1 MDGQDAGFR
10 RGAAR
15 MAALSG
21 LARPVQHDI
30 NNLLTVVFANL
41 EMLKRTAAEG
51 GPQRQLDRIQ
61 EAARRFEGT
70 SRAILSML
78 RRPAAGEVTI
88 RLSEAITVMQP
99 LLQLLLPAPGALALE
114 LATEDAPVRIDRAA
128 LEEALLALAE
138 QAAETLPRGSGIR
151 LAVANRDTGVEMV
164 IHTPM
169 GTSLPA
175 LATLVAL
182 AKAAGGSSV
191 VEDGCWRLVLPREA
205 SVVTPN

>member
-1 MDGQDAGFR
+1 
-10 RGAAR
+10 
-15 MAALSG
+15 MAALAG

-41 EMLKRTAAEG
+41 EMLKRTAAAG

-88 RLSEAITVMQP
+88 RLSEVIAAMQP
-99 LLQLLLPAPGALALE
+99 LLHLLLPAPGALTLE
-114 LATEDAPVRIDRAA
+114 IAVEDRPVRIDRAA

-151 LAVANRDTGVEMV
+151 LAVVRRESCSELAIVA
-164 IHTPM
+164 PQ

-175 LATLVAL
+175 LATLAAL
-182 AKAAGGSSV
+182 AEASGGSGT
-191 VEDGCWRLVLPREA
+191 VEDGCCRLTLPPEVLA
-205 SVVTPN
+205 ATPA

>member
-1 MDGQDAGFR
+1 MDAQDAGFLLK
-10 RGAAR
+10 AAR
-15 MAALSG
+15 MAALAG

-78 RRPAAGEVTI
+78 RLPAAGEVTI
-88 RLSEAITVMQP
+88 RLSEVIAAMQP
-99 LLQLLLPAPGALALE
+99 LLHLLLPAPGALTLE
-114 LATEDAPVRIDRAA
+114 IAAEDGSVRIDRAA

-151 LAVANRDTGVEMV
+151 LAIAQRGSCAELAIVA
-164 IHTPM
+164 PQ

-175 LATLVAL
+175 LATLTAL
-182 AKAAGGSSV
+182 AEASGGSGTV
-191 VEDGCWRLVLPREA
+191 
-205 SVVTPN
+205 

>member
-1 MDGQDAGFR
+1 MDGEDAGFR
-10 RGAAR
+10 RKAAR

-41 EMLKRTAAEG
+41 EMLKRTAAAG

-78 RRPAAGEVTI
+78 RRPASGEVTI
-88 RLSEAITVMQP
+88 RLSEVIGAMQP
-99 LLQLLLPAPGALALE
+99 LLQLLLPAPGALTLE
-114 LATEDAPVRIDRAA
+114 IAAEDWPVRLDRAA

-151 LAVANRDTGVEMV
+151 LAVGNRGDCTELS
-164 IHTPM
+164 IEAPK

-175 LATLVAL
+175 LATLAAL
-182 AKAAGGSSV
+182 AEASGGGGTA
-191 VEDGCWRLVLPREA
+191 EDGRWRLTLPQA
-205 SVVTPN
+205 VPAATPA